1 VSGGIYLKK
10 DLYTERPWNIIY
22 IHKYMQKK
30 HIEFIKHIIRESSN
44 YTLNIIYTDINN
56 ILSSTNRVLLKD
68 IFKYYSKLN
77 FEVLKEF
84 KCRNQSLPKFLD
96 NFRYYIYKVS
106 DVFSKGKNE
115 KVEDTMKSKKD
126 VYMEVI
132 NILQNKDH
140 NGSYDLLLEESENNL
155 DSAIINLYN
164 ILHRFVHEERPEDEE
179 LQFYKDQLVKIGILK
194 SQIKNQNI

>member
-1 VSGGIYLKK
+1 
-10 DLYTERPWNIIY
+10 
-22 IHKYMQKK
+22 
-30 HIEFIKHIIRESSN
+30 
-44 YTLNIIYTDINN
+44 LNIIYTDINN

-84 KCRNQSLPKFLD
+84 KCRKQSLPKFLD